1 MPLTV
6 YQAAV
11 LEKTAREVIRDLKD
25 RLIERDHKAT
35 GELDR
40 SLTYEFTDTGVVVY
54 VNDYIYSLEFGKSP
68 EQARAEG
75 WDSVFNGLMKWV
87 EAKGIQPFGDMSYN
101 TLVYWMARKQMRE
114 GTVIYRETQ
123 GRGTGLFDGIID
135 SALAIE
141 LADELGNEHIKAI
154 ASEIVERFAYNTIL

>member
-11 LEKTAREVIRDLKD
+11 LEKTARDVIRELKD

-54 VNDYIYSLEFGKSP
+54 VNDYIYTLEFGKSP

-75 WDSVFNGLMKWV
+75 WDSVFKGLKKWV
-87 EAKGIQPFGDMSYN
+87 EAKGIQSSGEMSN
-101 TLVYWMARKQMRE
+101 DTLVYLMARKQMSK
-114 GTVIYRETQ
+114 GTVIYRETKGQ
-123 GRGTGLFDGIID
+123 GTGLFDGIID

-141 LADELGNEHIKAI
+141 LADNLGNEHIKAI
-154 ASEIVERFAYNTIL
+154 ASEIVERFAYNSIL

>member
-11 LEKTAREVIRDLKD
+11 LERTARDVIRELKD
-25 RLIERDHKAT
+25 RLIERDHRAT
-35 GELDR
+35 GKLDS
-40 SLTYEFTDTGVVVY
+40 SLTYEFTDTGVIIY
-54 VNDYIYSLEFGKSP
+54 ANDYIYTLEFGKSP

-75 WDSVFNGLMKWV
+75 WDSVYNGLMEWV
-87 EAKGIQPFGDMSYN
+87 TAKVIQPFGDMSYS
-101 TLVYWMARKQMRE
+101 TLVYYMARKQMRE

-123 GRGTGLFDGIID
+123 GQGTGLFDGIID

-141 LADELGNEHIKAI
+141 LANELGNEHIKAI
-154 ASEIVERFAYNTIL
+154 ASEIVERFAYNSIL